1 MGKNKELTIQ
11 QQLQSLN
18 QSAKQIKDLQELFSL
33 VEDHQL
39 GNMCFSTSL
48 GQEDQVLTD
57 FIFKNNLPIDVFTL
71 DTGRLFQESYDV
83 LSSTQKKY
91 QKTIQTFFP
100 NDKEVE
106 ELVAKQGING
116 FYETVQNRKDCCTVR
131 KINPLKRALQPYD
144 IWVTG
149 LRSEQSVNRSGFQ
162 IFTYD
167 TQFEIIKF
175 NPLLQWSYEE
185 VLDYIESHNVPQ
197 NSLHKQGYISIG
209 CAPCTRAIT
218 ADEDPRAGRWWWET
232 SHKECGLHKTNN

>member
-197 NSLHKQGYISIG
+197 NSLHKQVYISIG

>member
-185 VLDYIESHNVPQ
+185 VLEYIESHNVPQ

>member
-185 VLDYIESHNVPQ
+185 VLGYIESHNVPQ

>member
-11 QQLQSLN
+11 KQLQSLN
-18 QSAKQIKDLQELFSL
+18 QSAKHFKDLYELFSL
-33 VEDHQL
+33 VKDHKL
-39 GNMCFSTSL
+39 GKMCFSTSL

-57 FIFKNNLPIDVFTL
+57 FIFKNNLPIDVFTI

-83 LSSTQKKY
+83 LSSTQNKY
-91 QKTIQTFFP
+91 NKPIQTFFP

-106 ELVAKQGING
+106 ELVSKHGING
-116 FYETVQNRKDCCTVR
+116 FYDSVQNRKDCCAVR
-131 KINPLKRALQPYD
+131 KIHPLKRALRSYD
-144 IWVTG
+144 VWITG

-162 IFTYD
+162 IFAYD

-175 NPLLQWSYEE
+175 NPLIQWSFQE
-185 VLDYIESHNVPQ
+185 VLDYLESNNVPQ

-209 CAPCTRAIT
+209 CEPCTRAIT
-218 ADEDPRAGRWWWET
+218 QDEDPRAGRWWWET

>member
-18 QSAKQIKDLQELFSL
+18 QSAKHIKDLYELFSL
-33 VEDHQL
+33 VEDHKL
-39 GNMCFSTSL
+39 GKMCFSTSL

-57 FIFKNNLPIDVFTL
+57 FIFKNNLPIDVFTI

-83 LSSTQKKY
+83 LSSTQNKY
-91 QKTIQTFFP
+91 NKPIQTFFP

-106 ELVAKQGING
+106 ELVTKHGING
-116 FYETVQNRKDCCTVR
+116 FYDSVQNRKDCCAVR
-131 KINPLKRALQPYD
+131 KIHPLKRALQSYD
-144 IWVTG
+144 VWITG

-162 IFTYD
+162 IFAYD

-175 NPLLQWSYEE
+175 NPLIQWSFQE
-185 VLDYIESHNVPQ
+185 VLDYLESHNVPQ
-197 NSLHKQGYISIG
+197 NSLHKQGFISIG
-209 CAPCTRAIT
+209 CEPCTRAIT
-218 ADEDPRAGRWWWET
+218 QDEDPRAGRWWWET

>member
-48 GQEDQVLTD
+48 GQEDQVLKD

>member
-39 GNMCFSTSL
+39 GKMCFSTSL

-106 ELVAKQGING
+106 ELVTKQGING

-149 LRSEQSVNRSGFQ
+149 LRSEQSANRSGFQ
-162 IFTYD
+162 IFIYD

-218 ADEDPRAGRWWWET
+218 VGEDPRAGRWWWET

>member
-18 QSAKQIKDLQELFSL
+18 QSAKHIKDLQELFSL

-185 VLDYIESHNVPQ
+185 VLEYIESHNVPQ

>member
-18 QSAKQIKDLQELFSL
+18 ESAKQTKDLYELFSL
-33 VEDHQL
+33 VDIQQL
-39 GNMCFSTSL
+39 GKACFSTSL

-91 QKTIQTFFP
+91 NKPIQTFFP

-106 ELVAKQGING
+106 ELVTKQGING
-116 FYETVQNRKDCCTVR
+116 FYDSVQNRKDCCTVR
-131 KINPLKRALQPYD
+131 KIHPLKRALQPYD
-144 IWVTG
+144 VWVTG
-149 LRSEQSVNRSGFQ
+149 LRSEQSANRSEFQ
-162 IFTYD
+162 IFSYD

-175 NPLLQWSYEE
+175 NPLLQWSYQE

-218 ADEDPRAGRWWWET
+218 AGEDPRAGRWWWET